1 MISKLVLQMIHSR
14 YFFTGLA
21 LTSLILAGACSKVQ
35 EQEQEQEQPG
45 NTVEL
50 QTITATVVLPEET
63 KLVYEETDPTG
74 MASGLKS
81 TWESGDSFRALTASG
96 QNVLFELQSGA
107 GTTSGT
113 FTATASGIDE
123 TTTWTAVLGGSH
135 ASVASNSFSCDYEA
149 QDGTLAS
156 LSDYD
161 YIVSSGTGINPV
173 FSFADGTRLSY
184 FMRIKLP
191 AGVRYLEYCTTASW
205 KVTASA
211 NTIVNEGNFD
221 NVSVTDLGHESTAGE
236 VCYLAIPA
244 TQYGYYITEKQKGVI
259 ITFFNAAKNK
269 SNGRVISSNL
279 SAKGGKVGTFD
290 VSSMELIDRPL
301 PTEAVSLGARSF
313 VIRKDPDPDFCNK
326 YNNLDD
332 YQYNSAVAPA
342 WAPYNLGAKVT
353 ASSPTAQD
361 LYGDSFMWGET
372 APRTSFSS
380 SAWTYDGNHTVGG
393 YDNFSSTQLGYF
405 ETVAVSN
412 GSSNGTMKFQRI
424 SGTKY
429 DAARVRWGH
438 DWRMPTIEELVAL
451 VGDNISIDISDSET
465 TTSSG
470 LSTKIETIDFYNVGR
485 TVKGRWFSDGTN
497 KVFFPFAGW
506 YGTGHAYYGAR
517 GFYWSDSRIRAT
529 PSNGGL
535 TNATLRFEMTG
546 SSLNYGRNSSPS
558 TEMYY
563 GLAIRPVR
571 NIIKM
576 ESSGSTSPSIWEDC
590 GESTIQPTSN
600 LWGVI
605 KDSDGNPIP
614 GVTVSDGY
622 TCVRT
627 DINGTYQMAADS
639 RARTVNVTIP
649 AGYEIPLDGNGR
661 PAFFQYVTI
670 PSTGN
675 IQKDFTL
682 TKRSSIPSRFTILAI
697 ADAHV
702 QTSAQL
708 TKFQTAID
716 DIEETATTLKT
727 SGIPVGDGGDAG
739 EVIAIALGDQLS
751 DKMSMASSVVTK
763 FSSLSV
769 PVFYVIGNHDH
780 DSSQESDYDSE
791 TAYVNAF
798 GPTNYSFDIGNAHV
812 IVMDDIVRRS
822 GNNDRGDGYYS
833 INYGEGFTQE
843 QVDWL
848 QADIAKVNGSKTKV
862 AVFCCHA
869 PLNAA
874 SGGDS
879 GTQSAVMSALKN
891 NFYNVHVFSGH
902 THAINNNL
910 YAGWSARSGRQI
922 YEHTLQTLSGYFWDA
937 DIAYGTGCPAGYGV
951 FTFDHD
957 DLYAEYNKTTK
968 EEPTFQFRTYNGSES
983 YTRSGKTYSWDSS
996 VSGRFVV
1003 RIPDAGD
1010 ADDSEDTWRVY
1021 VTKGGTTTELTR
1033 VSTAINDRAAHCYI
1047 AKVFDSEHGGAG
1059 DDTDQFWY
1067 SSVSYSST
1075 GYTITAVHTMKS
1087 GWTATY
1093 TGKHYVGN
1101 NTFKGFAYG
1110 ERYNE

>member
-1 MISKLVLQMIHSR
+1 MTYLHH
-14 YFFTGLA
+14 FFTGLA
-21 LTSLILAGACSKVQ
+21 LTGILIAGACSKVQ
-35 EQEQEQEQPG
+35 QEQEEPANPG
-45 NTVEL
+45 EI
-50 QTITATVVLPEET
+50 QTIKATVVLPEET
-63 KLVYEETDPTG
+63 KLLYEENDPDG
-74 MASGLKS
+74 KASGMKAK
-81 TWESGDSFRALTASG
+81 WEAGDSFRAITASG
-96 QNVLFELQSGA
+96 QAVMFELQSGA
-107 GTTSGT
+107 GSATGV
-113 FTATASGIDE
+113 FTATAAGIDE
-123 TTTWTAVLGGSH
+123 STPWTAVLGAH
-135 ASVASNSFSCDYEA
+135 TQSVSKAIGCPYDG
-149 QDGTLAS
+149 QDATLAS
-156 LSDYD
+156 LGDYD
-161 YIVSSGTGINPV
+161 FTVTTGVGTSPEFN
-173 FSFADGTRLSY
+173 FAGGTRLSY
-184 FMRIKLP
+184 FMRIILP
-191 AGVRYLEYCTTASW
+191 AGVRYLEYCTTAAW
-205 KVTASA
+205 KVSSSS
-211 NTIVNEGNFD
+211 NSEVLDGNFD
-221 NVSVTDLGHESTAGE
+221 NVSVADLGHESSAGE

-244 TQYGYYITEKQKGVI
+244 TQYGYYITEQQKGVI

-269 SNGRVISSNL
+269 SNGRVISANL
-279 SAKGGKVGTFD
+279 STKGGKVGTFD

-301 PTEAVSLGARSF
+301 PGEAVSLGSLSL
-313 VIRKDPDPDFCNK
+313 VIRKDHDPDFCNK

-332 YQYNSAVAPA
+332 YRYNTAVAPA
-342 WAPYNLGAKVT
+342 WAPYNLGARIT
-353 ASSPTAQD
+353 AASPTADD
-361 LYGDSFMWGET
+361 LYGDYFMWGET
-372 APRTSFSS
+372 TPRTGSYTSS
-380 SAWTYDGNHTVGG
+380 TWTYDGNHTVGS
-393 YDNFSSTQLGYF
+393 YENFPSTQIGYF

-438 DWRMPTIEELVAL
+438 DWRMPTIEELVSL
-451 VGDNISIDISDSET
+451 MGDSDDVDIIDGQST
-465 TTSSG
+465 TASG
-470 LSTKIETIDFYNVGR
+470 LTTKLETIDFYNVGR
-485 TVKGRWFSDGTN
+485 TVKGRWFSNGINT
-497 KVFFPFAGW
+497 VFFPFAGW
-506 YGTGHAYYGAR
+506 YGQAGTNSYVGTSRNYHGAR
-517 GFYWSDSRIRAT
+517 AFYRSDSRIRAT

-535 TNATLRFEMTG
+535 TNATLYMEMNSG
-546 SSLNYGRNSSPS
+546 ALNYGRNSNP
-558 TEMYY
+558 TPQMYY
-563 GLAIRPVR
+563 GTPIRPVR

-576 ESSGSTSPSIWEDC
+576 ESSGSSSPSVWEDV

-600 LWGVI
+600 LWGII
-605 KDSDGNPIP
+605 KDSEDNPIP
-614 GVTVSDGY
+614 GVVVSDGY

-627 DINGTYQMAADS
+627 DINGTYQMAANAN
-639 RARTVNVTIP
+639 ARTVNVTIP
-649 AGYEIPLDGNGR
+649 AEYEIPIGPDGR
-661 PAFFQYVTI
+661 PAFFQYVSI
-670 PSTGN
+670 PGSGN

-682 TKRSSIPSRFTILAI
+682 TRRSSVPDRFTILAI

-702 QTSAQL
+702 QTATQL

-727 SGIPVGDGGDAG
+727 TGIPVGDGGDAG

-751 DKMSMASSVVTK
+751 DKMSMASDVVTK

-780 DSSQESDYDSE
+780 DSSEDSDYGSE
-791 TAYVNAF
+791 NAFVNAF

-833 INYGEGFTQE
+833 VNYGEGFTQE

-848 QADIAKVNGSKTKV
+848 LADIAKVNGSKTKV
-862 AVFCCHA
+862 AVFCTHA
-869 PLNAA
+869 PLNKA

-910 YAGWSARSGRQI
+910 YSGWNAKSGRQI

-957 DLYAEYNKTTK
+957 DIYAEYNKTTK
-968 EEPTFQFRTYNGSES
+968 EDPTFQFRTYNGGES

-996 VSGRFVV
+996 VSGKYVV
-1003 RIPDAGD
+1003 RLPDAGD
-1010 ADDSEDTWRVY
+1010 PDDSEDYWKVY
-1021 VTKGGTTTELTR
+1021 LTKGGTTTELTR

-1067 SSVSYSST
+1067 SSSSFASS